1 MLLSSTRYSSTDK
14 QNAAAEAGEKGE
26 AAIGCTRGRIDGGR
40 FRRLP
45 NPPGRAM
52 TAICLPMP
60 TAEQERVAFGN
71 DFNPAKTLNGAI
83 ALAAAGDLAGPAV
96 ALMRAVFACPAADA
110 RLREAMIV
118 RTAVRLNCIYAVHAS
133 TRIALNSGFSKT
145 EVEALTAD
153 GPVAGIDP
161 DIVLIARMAD
171 DIADRATLE
180 EDSLEVAIERWGVD
194 NTRKLI
200 LMLSWFNLVNR
211 YESACRV
218 PIDSDEKLARSSGPI

>member
-1 MLLSSTRYSSTDK
+1 MANHS
-14 QNAAAEAGEKGE
+14 N
-26 AAIGCTRGRIDGGR
+26 DGALGANFLKKWER
-40 FRRLP
+40 S
-45 NPPGRAM
+45 M
-52 TAICLPMP
+52 TNIYLPMP
-60 TAEQERVAFGN
+60 TAEETQAAFGN
-71 DFNPAKTLNGAI
+71 DFNPDKTLNGAI
-83 ALAAAGDLAGPAV
+83 ALAAAGDLARPALM
-96 ALMRAVFACPAADA
+96 LMRAVFACPAADA

-133 TRIALNSGFSKT
+133 TRIALNSGLSKI
-145 EVEALTAD
+145 EVDALTAD

-171 DIADRATLE
+171 DIADRANLREDLLE
-180 EDSLEVAIERWGVD
+180 TAIERWGVD

-218 PIDSDEKLARSSGPI
+218 PMDSEEKLTQSSGPI

>member
-1 MLLSSTRYSSTDK
+1 MTD
-14 QNAAAEAGEKGE
+14 
-26 AAIGCTRGRIDGGR
+26 
-40 FRRLP
+40 
-45 NPPGRAM
+45 
-52 TAICLPMP
+52 ICLPMP
-60 TAEQERVAFGN
+60 TAEEARAIFGS
-71 DFNPAKTLNGAI
+71 DFNPDKTLNGAI

-96 ALMRAVFACPAADA
+96 ALMRAVFACSAANA

-118 RTAVRLNCIYAVHAS
+118 RTAVRLKCNYAVHVS
-133 TRIALNSGFSKT
+133 TRIALNRGLSKT

-161 DIVLIARMAD
+161 EFVLIARMAD
-171 DIADRATLE
+171 DIADRATLG
-180 EDSLEVAIERWGVD
+180 EDLLETAIERWGAD

-218 PIDSDEKLARSSGPI
+218 PTDSDEKLARSSGPT

>member
-1 MLLSSTRYSSTDK
+1 MTD
-14 QNAAAEAGEKGE
+14 
-26 AAIGCTRGRIDGGR
+26 
-40 FRRLP
+40 
-45 NPPGRAM
+45 
-52 TAICLPMP
+52 ICLPLP
-60 TAEQERVAFGN
+60 TAEEARAAFGD
-71 DFNPAKTLNGAI
+71 DFNPDETLNGAI

-133 TRIALNSGFSKT
+133 TRIALNSGLSK
-145 EVEALTAD
+145 TAD
-153 GPVAGIDP
+153 GPVAGIATE
-161 DIVLIARMAD
+161 IVLIARLAD
-171 DIADRATLE
+171 DIADRATLAE
-180 EDSLEVAIERWGVD
+180 GLLEAAIERWGVD

-218 PIDSDEKLARSSGPI
+218 PNDSDEKLARSSGPI

>member
-1 MLLSSTRYSSTDK
+1 
-14 QNAAAEAGEKGE
+14 
-26 AAIGCTRGRIDGGR
+26 
-40 FRRLP
+40 
-45 NPPGRAM
+45 M
-52 TAICLPMP
+52 TAICLPTP
-60 TAEQERVAFGN
+60 TAEEGRTAFGY
-71 DFNPAKTLNGAI
+71 DFNPDNTLNGAI
-83 ALAAAGDLAGPAV
+83 ALAAVGDLTGPAIV
-96 ALMRAVFACPAADA
+96 LMRAVFACPAADA

-133 TRIALNSGFSKT
+133 TRIALNSGLSKT

-171 DIADRATLE
+171 DLADRATLG
-180 EDSLEVAIERWGVD
+180 EDLLDASIVRWGSGK
-194 NTRKLI
+194 TRKLI

-218 PIDSDEKLARSSGPI
+218 PIDSDEKLARASGPT

>member
-1 MLLSSTRYSSTDK
+1 M
-14 QNAAAEAGEKGE
+14 
-26 AAIGCTRGRIDGGR
+26 ID
-40 FRRLP
+40 F
-45 NPPGRAM
+45 
-52 TAICLPMP
+52 CLPMP
-60 TAEQERVAFGN
+60 IAEEARAAFGSE
-71 DFNPAKTLNGAI
+71 FNPENTLNGAI

-118 RTAVRLNCIYAVHAS
+118 RTAARLNCTYAVHAS
-133 TRIALNSGFSKT
+133 TRIALNSGLSRT

-161 DIVLIARMAD
+161 DIVLISRMAD
-171 DIADRATLE
+171 DIADRATLGE
-180 EDSLEVAIERWGVD
+180 ELLEAAIERWGVG

-211 YESACRV
+211 YENACRV
-218 PIDSDEKLARSSGPI
+218 PDDSDEKLARSSGPT